1 MYITHNVTH
10 VSHMTSG
17 GHSSQTVL

>member
-10 VSHMTSG
+10 VSHMTCG